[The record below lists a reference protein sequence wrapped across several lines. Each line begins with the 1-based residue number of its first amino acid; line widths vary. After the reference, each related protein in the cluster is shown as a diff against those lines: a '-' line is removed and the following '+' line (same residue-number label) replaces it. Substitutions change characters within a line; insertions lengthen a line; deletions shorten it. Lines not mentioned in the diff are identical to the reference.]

1 MALMEL
7 IEKEADGDVVRE
19 MPAFAVARIMEIE
32 VAARDLRRPRQ
43 PIARSN
49 QSPQRLSG
57 ASLG

>member
-7 IEKEADGDVVRE
+7 IEKEADGDLVRE
-19 MPAFAVARIMEIE
+19 MPAFAAARIMEIE
-32 VAARDLRRPRQ
+32 VVARDLRRPRQ